1 MKNITNHEGIPLAL
15 AVLLIHDEYDYLSHP
30 AYISATG
37 MMKPLRHIILP
48 PRMNPELRKP
58 EDVSDFISR
67 GLGNAIH
74 DSMEKAWLKG
84 YRTNLAKLG
93 YLEDVIDRVLIN
105 PSDADL
111 DAMRASGK
119 EPIPIHL
126 ERRMFRRFNGKII
139 GGKFDAITDGI
150 VNDTKSTSAYA
161 WMFGG
166 RDEDYQ
172 IQGSIYRWLDE
183 KGLELPEGETDLD
196 NLQPFRPRITE
207 DYIRINFV
215 FTDWSGMQA
224 RQNKGYPQK
233 RVEQKEIKLLGTG
246 DTEIWI
252 REKLRL
258 IERFKDAPENE
269 IPECTPEELWQ
280 SDPKF
285 KYFKDPAKANQPGA
299 RSTRN
304 FDTAAE
310 AYAYQAEQGGVGV
323 VIEIPGEPKRC
334 AYCPAFD
341 SCSQKDR
348 YF

>member
-1 MKNITNHEGIPLAL
+1 MKTITNHEGIPLAL
-15 AVLLIHDEYDYLSHP
+15 AVWLVHDEYDYLSHP

-37 MMKPLRHIILP
+37 LMKPLRHIILP
-48 PRMNPELRKP
+48 KRQNPELQKP
-58 EDVSDFISR
+58 EDVTDFISR
-67 GLGNAIH
+67 GLGHAIH
-74 DSMEKAWLKG
+74 DSMEKAWAVG
-84 YRTNLAKLG
+84 YRANLAKLG
-93 YLEDVIDRVLIN
+93 YPQDVIDRVIIN

-111 DAMRASGK
+111 DAMLATGK
-119 EPIPIHL
+119 EPIPVHL

-139 GGKFDAITDGI
+139 GGKFDAVTDGI

-172 IQGSIYRWLDE
+172 IQGSIYRWIDA
-183 KGLELPEGETDLD
+183 KGLELPEDETDLGA
-196 NLQPFRPRITE
+196 LRSFRPRITE

-233 RVEQKEIKLLGTG
+233 RVEQREIKLLPEGE
-246 DTEIWI
+246 TEMWI

-258 IERFKDAPENE
+258 IERFKDAPESE

-280 SDPKF
+280 SDAVF
-285 KYFKDPAKANQPGA
+285 KYYKNPQKTNG

-304 FDTAAE
+304 FDNAPE
-310 AYAYQAEQGGVGV
+310 AYAYMSEQGNVGV
-323 VIEIPGEPKRC
+323 VKEIPGEPKRC

-341 SCSQKDR
+341 NCTQKDR